1 MVDLTVVPLTIEQAM
16 EYLKKNERHYKSD
29 ATPIFA
35 IGITSEG
42 SLCGAAVVGS
52 RGDEAELCH
61 IYSEGEYG
69 GYTTLYGQC
78 WRAIK
83 ALGYRRII
91 P

>member
-1 MVDLTVVPLTIEQAM
+1 MAELTVVTLTVQEAL

-29 ATPIFA
+29 ATPVFA
-35 IGITSEG
+35 IGITNGE
-42 SLCGAAVVGS
+42 LCGAAVVGS